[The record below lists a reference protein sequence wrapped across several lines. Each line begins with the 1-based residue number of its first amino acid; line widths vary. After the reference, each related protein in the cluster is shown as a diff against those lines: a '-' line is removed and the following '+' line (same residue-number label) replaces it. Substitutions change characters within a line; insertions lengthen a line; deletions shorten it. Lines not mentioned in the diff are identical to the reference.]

1 MSSPFEELAALDRV
15 VHDPARLAILTALAA
30 CRSAD
35 FTFLLRLTGLTNGN
49 LSSHLARLE
58 EAGLV
63 QLERRFVGKRPNTL
77 IQLTGRGKATVNRHW
92 KLLDSLRKSTRDW
105 SPDSE

>member
-30 CRSAD
+30 CRGAD

-49 LSSHLARLE
+49 LSSHLAKLE
-58 EAGLV
+58 EAKLV
-63 QLERRFVGKRPNTL
+63 KLERRFIGKRPNTL
-77 IQLTGRGKATVNRHW
+77 IQLTSRGRVTIDRHW
-92 KLLDSLRKSTRDW
+92 KLLDGLRKSAREW